1 MHGVGIEPIPTWNET
16 NSVTGW
22 ATQPH
27 SKSLPTLLYQGR
39 IKYSIL
45 MKIDNGYTTLFD
57 INFEY
62 FLLDYFFLILVLRF
76 FFLSFKL
83 LFRCKLLFS
92 CYTIF
97 LILVLSFFFSKFSF

>member
-1 MHGVGIEPIPTWNET
+1 MLPADVAPPRCSISFSIICCNSEIRKKMHGVGIEPIPTWNET

-62 FLLDYFFLILVLRF
+62 FLLDYFFLILVLRIF
-76 FFLSFKL
+76 FPEF
-83 LFRCKLLFS
+83 
-92 CYTIF
+92 
-97 LILVLSFFFSKFSF
+97 